1 MIIRCYKEKCMNS
14 KVIRWFAFIAVA
26 LTLASCAAGAAQD
39 AAGGNQQTGSS
50 VPGTVSGEDAA
61 ALFQANRCT
70 SCHGADRQGN
80 VGPALLPDR
89 LTKPA
94 SDYISTITDGKGGM
108 PAFGN
113 RLTPEQIQAIVTWL
127 QTPLQ

>member
-1 MIIRCYKEKCMNS
+1 MNS
-14 KVIRWFAFIAVA
+14 KVIRWIGFIAIVLA
-26 LTLASCAAGAAQD
+26 LSSCATPAAQD

-50 VPGTVSGEDAA
+50 APSPGSGEDAA
-61 ALFQANRCT
+61 ALFQANRCI
-70 SCHGADRQGN
+70 SCHGADRQGG

-94 SDYISTITDGKGGM
+94 ADYISTITDGKGGM

-113 RLTPEQIQAIVTWL
+113 RLTPEQIQAIVNWL